1 MTETEEEAEVAV
13 ERISLAV
20 SSSPPGSPERPA
32 APTRSSVRSCWW
44 FLVVI
49 ILAAGSPTYQV
60 HGEGDEVFFDRLWP
74 LLDNTGH

>member
-32 APTRSSVRSCWW
+32 APTRSSVRVPIKSMVRVMRVMRVCLIQSGHHWT
-44 FLVVI
+44 
-49 ILAAGSPTYQV
+49 ILDTGLHYHHMFTY
-60 HGEGDEVFFDRLWP
+60 
-74 LLDNTGH
+74 